1 MQIETVKELKNGYLV
16 NNCLLVPKDPRNS
29 DFRKV
34 QKHIS
39 SGKVYETYDSLADL
53 KTEKLSQLKSRRE
66 NSTIQEV
73 KKGKTFSLKSSD
85 MPAIIA
91 RFNRTQ
97 GGEVLTAN
105 WTDITGA
112 RIALNAEDFRSMRNH
127 LDTQD
132 ETINNEYER
141 IKKLIEA
148 STTIHQLNAIQFTF

>member
-1 MQIETVKELKNGYLV
+1 M
-16 NNCLLVPKDPRNS
+16 PKDPRNS
-29 DFRKV
+29 DFRKSA
-34 QKHIS
+34 KNIFS

-97 GGEVLTAN
+97 GG
-105 WTDITGA
+105 GS
-112 RIALNAEDFRSMRNH
+112 LNC
-127 LDTQD
+127 
-132 ETINNEYER
+132 
-141 IKKLIEA
+141 
-148 STTIHQLNAIQFTF
+148 